1 MEQVQ
6 CECVCVHA
14 CVCTCVCVDV
24 YVRVHV
30 CVRVDSS
37 PGVSSSST
45 LMCSLTQQLPQVF
58 WFKSV
63 LFFKQSNLQPFL
75 SLWRSV
81 VGAECSN
88 SLISS
93 SFWCPV
99 LSWGHL
105 DVLFHI
111 IPLAETQ
118 VWPKGSQYNKNH
130 YFSRNFKDFR
140 SCLKES
146 GTKTKCTFLL
156 FVV

>member
-24 YVRVHV
+24 YVRVHACV
-30 CVRVDSS
+30 CVDSS

-75 SLWRSV
+75 SL
-81 VGAECSN
+81 
-88 SLISS
+88 
-93 SFWCPV
+93 
-99 LSWGHL
+99 
-105 DVLFHI
+105 
-111 IPLAETQ
+111 
-118 VWPKGSQYNKNH
+118 
-130 YFSRNFKDFR
+130 
-140 SCLKES
+140 
-146 GTKTKCTFLL
+146 
-156 FVV
+156 